1 MEIMNRVQDQI
12 HKKSKIGVSAF
23 GLGSD
28 FDEVLMKGIS
38 EKGRGAYFFIE
49 GAGAIP
55 QFVEFALKFVLE
67 MVGSDAV
74 LHIRG
79 KNGAV
84 LSKIYGHYEG
94 LEEGA
99 WLGDM
104 KANNVRSF
112 LTEFEARGDIQD
124 NGDVDILTYKLCYKK
139 KGGVEEVIENDMK
152 IRFTD
157 NKDCIVYHPD
167 VRVKVAVQLTA
178 EIDKKLLKLMEEEDN
193 EVLSDDSDDNNNNT
207 DNDNTEKEKKFTKK
221 QQKLIKLQEKQIK
234 LFEDVV
240 DIDEHELSGKN
251 RIKSLLDQAKVS
263 LEKIKRKESK
273 KKMQKEVHHKVYMKS
288 RG

>member
-38 EKGRGAYFFIE
+38 DKGRGAYFFIE

-112 LTEFEARGDIQD
+112 LTEFEVRGDIED
-124 NGDVDILTYKLCYKK
+124 SGDVDILTYKLCYKK
-139 KGGVEEVIENDMK
+139 KGGVEEAIDSDMK

-178 EIDKKLLKLMEEEDN
+178 EIDKKLLKLMEEDD
-193 EVLSDDSDDNNNNT
+193 EVVSDDSDDNKN
-207 DNDNTEKEKKFTKK
+207 NDNTDKEDKEKKFTKK
-221 QQKLIKLQEKQIK
+221 TT
-234 LFEDVV
+234 
-240 DIDEHELSGKN
+240 
-251 RIKSLLDQAKVS
+251 
-263 LEKIKRKESK
+263 KIN
-273 KKMQKEVHHKVYMKS
+273 
-288 RG
+288 